1 MRVTEG
7 ALARP
12 VPSVGR
18 IAALGL
24 LLLAG
29 ARSVRAQGA
38 AFHPDGL
45 RPGDAVR
52 VAVWREPDLSGE
64 FQLDQRGY
72 ATFPKLGPVLVA
84 ALHPDSIRPALVAE
98 YAKYLVNP
106 SVEVVPLRRVSVLGA
121 VAKPGLYPV
130 DPTMTLADAVALAG
144 GAAPDGKR
152 DVVELRRGDEVV
164 VARFEPGTPVSRTH
178 LRSGDQLW
186 VPQKGWLS
194 RNPWIFT
201 SVLAAAATIG
211 AVVIAQ

>member
-1 MRVTEG
+1 MRVH
-7 ALARP
+7 
-12 VPSVGR
+12 
-18 IAALGL
+18 AAAA
-24 LLLAG
+24 LLLAASAG
-29 ARSVRAQGA
+29 PLMAQEPDG
-38 AFHPDGL
+38 FHADGL

-72 ATFPKLGPVLVA
+72 ATFPKLGPLLVA
-84 ALHPDSIRPALVAE
+84 ALHPDSISPRLLAE

>member
-1 MRVTEG
+1 MRRFAVLMG
-7 ALARP
+7 LVLLA
-12 VPSVGR
+12 VGR
-18 IAALGL
+18 AA
-24 LLLAG
+24 
-29 ARSVRAQGA
+29 AQEAA

-45 RPGDAVR
+45 RPGDYVR

-64 FQLDQRGY
+64 YQVDQRGY
-72 ATFPKLGPVLVA
+72 ATFPKLGPLPVA
-84 ALHPDSIRPALVAE
+84 AMHPDSIRPRLLAE

-152 DVVELRRGDEVV
+152 DVVELRRGAEVV
-164 VARFEPGTPVSRTH
+164 IADLDVVTPVGRTP

-186 VPQKGWLS
+186 VPQRSWLS
-194 RNPWIFT
+194 RNPWVFS
-201 SVLAAAATIG
+201 SVVAAAATIT
-211 AVVIAQ
+211 AVVISR

>member
-1 MRVTEG
+1 MRWVAAVLLLCAG
-7 ALARP
+7 GASRALAQD
-12 VPSVGR
+12 S
-18 IAALGL
+18 AA
-24 LLLAG
+24 AG
-29 ARSVRAQGA
+29 
-38 AFHPDGL
+38 FHPDGL
-45 RPGDAVR
+45 RPGDFVR

-64 FQLDQRGY
+64 FQVDRRGV
-72 ATFPKLGPVLVA
+72 ATFPKLGPVPVA
-84 ALHPDSIRPALVAE
+84 AMHPDSIRPALLAE
-98 YAKYLVNP
+98 YARYLVNP

-152 DVVELRRGDEVV
+152 EVVELRRGAEVV
-164 VARFEPGTPVSRTH
+164 VAKLDVLMPVSRTP

-186 VPQKGWLS
+186 VPQKSWLS

-201 SVLAAAATIG
+201 SIVAAAATIG